1 MEATGSLPA
10 PDPGALPGDL
20 AAAMAPLAERMG
32 DLLPP
37 PRASEGKILLAV
49 FDSGPG
55 QLGSPRV
62 GQVAA
67 WITLA
72 RRAQR
77 AGLRFFWG
85 ILQEP
90 GVDPADGI
98 TAEDL
103 RRLLG
108 SRTAYEAGG
117 EQLAAWRER
126 LNAASGLAEAW
137 LIGPPRLGSTPALP
151 GASRIQIWD
160 DLTPGERR
168 IGVTLYLGAAA
179 EIAARDFLDLP
190 DETDCANLL
199 RLAPP
204 PSWALAATPT
214 AEMEIVDSSSFPS
227 PEHHERRRHHPP
239 SGHFPIVRVDP
250 APPHPKPAGIG
261 RQLLHRLA
269 SRTSLAAQFS
279 RAISRHHAVYLRRL
293 KEMFESGDFET
304 ALHYAIPLAVPATAG
319 PIRLPLRPLAPRSEL
334 RIRPEVSQPWFSSGI
349 SPEVY
354 GELRRLYREAFQRL
368 EAQEKIEEAA
378 YLLAEV
384 LHAHEEAVG
393 FLERHGRFLLAAEM
407 AEARHLSPGLV
418 VRQWLLAGNRERALR
433 IARRSGDFAGAVTRL
448 ERSRQPEHAHELR
461 RLWAQGLAGAGDY
474 AAAVDALWPLESDRP
489 RALTWMDKAIE
500 QGGAPA
506 GRMLARKAALDLVP
520 FEKIRDPALALLES
534 WRVEGAAARLAFA
547 DTLRRGPRTPATQS
561 LARIAVRALARD
573 SGRLGVR
580 LKPAALRQLVTF
592 AGDAA
597 LKTDA
602 PALPL
607 PPREPWSANAAV
619 WRVVI
624 AGRDAGTRPAHDAAF
639 LPNGLTAVALG
650 EAGVRLVSRDGRA
663 VAELD
668 PPAHRLVVSDHGDRA
683 LALAK
688 RGETWRMTRI
698 DFVSRIAEDWC
709 DARLETFASTF
720 DGSFW
725 LVTEV
730 NGLTAVEIATDGLDG
745 AWATPLPGPAVT
757 LARSATHC
765 SLLVASREPEIW
777 TYELPSLT
785 LRGRETVPARGP
797 LGSRCLGISPEGK
810 LLETPA
816 SLLPP
821 GSKPSPPS
829 AAGDWI
835 AYPVHTKTGIAVHL
849 LHRPSGGVRAEVVL
863 ERAARATL
871 HLAPHSLTLADD
883 LGRVLVLDLE
893 YGQIRRDLRL

>member
-1 MEATGSLPA
+1 MEATGPLPA
-10 PDPGALPGDL
+10 PEPGALPGDL
-20 AAAMAPLAERMG
+20 AAALAPLVERVRA
-32 DLLPP
+32 LLP
-37 PRASEGKILLAV
+37 RSQASGGRTLLAV

-62 GQVAA
+62 GQVAS
-67 WITLA
+67 WIALA
-72 RRAQR
+72 RRAR
-77 AGLRFFWG
+77 AAGLRFRWG

-90 GVDPADGI
+90 GETPASGT

-108 SRTAYEAGG
+108 SRTAHEAGG

-126 LNAASGLAEAW
+126 LKADSEVAEAW
-137 LIGPPRLGSTPALP
+137 LVGPPRLGASPPLP
-151 GASRIQIWD
+151 GASRLQIWD
-160 DLTPGERR
+160 DLTPGVRR
-168 IGVTLYLGAAA
+168 IGVTLYSGS
-179 EIAARDFLDLP
+179 EITARDFLDLP

-199 RLAPP
+199 RLASPP
-204 PSWALAATPT
+204 ELT
-214 AEMEIVDSSSFPS
+214 ASSTGEMEIVERPFNPLESG
-227 PEHHERRRHHPP
+227 ERRLRRAV
-239 SGHFPIVRVDP
+239 GHDPGSWEHLAQVPREPVR
-250 APPHPKPAGIG
+250 KGW
-261 RQLLHRLA
+261 RFFHRFTA
-269 SRTSLAAQFS
+269 RSALAARFS
-279 RAISRHHAVYLRRL
+279 RAVSRHHAAYLRRL
-293 KEMFESGDFET
+293 KEMFESGDFEA
-304 ALHYAIPLAVPATAG
+304 ALHYAIPLAVPAAVG

-368 EAQEKIEEAA
+368 EAQERIEEAA

-384 LHAHEEAVG
+384 LHSHEEAVG

-407 AEARHLSPGLV
+407 AEARHLPPGLV

-433 IARRSGDFAGAVTRL
+433 IARRSGDFADAVTRL

-461 RLWAQGLAGAGDY
+461 RLWAQGLAGTGDY
-474 AAAVDALWPLESDRP
+474 AAAVDALWPLESDRH
-489 RALTWMDKAIE
+489 RALSWMDRAIE
-500 QGGAPA
+500 QGGVPA
-506 GRMLARKAALDLVP
+506 GRMLARKAALELEP
-520 FEKIRDPALALLES
+520 FEKVRDSSLALLES
-534 WRVEGAAARLAFA
+534 WRAEGAAARLAFA
-547 DTLRRGPRTPATQS
+547 DTLRRGPRTPATQA
-561 LARIAVRALARD
+561 LARVAVRALARD
-573 SGRLGVR
+573 SGRLGAR

-607 PPREPWSANAAV
+607 PPREPWSSNTTV

-624 AGRDAGTRPAHDAAF
+624 SGRDGGTRPAHDAAF

-650 EAGVRLVSRDGRA
+650 EAGVRLMSRDGRA

-688 RGETWRMTRI
+688 RGEVWRVNRI
-698 DFVSRIAEDWC
+698 DFVSRTAEDWC
-709 DARLETFASTF
+709 DARLETFASGF
-720 DGSFW
+720 DGSLW
-725 LVTEV
+725 CVTDSH
-730 NGLTAVEIATDGLDG
+730 GLRAVETTAGGFDG
-745 AWATPLPGPAVT
+745 AWATPLPGPVMT
-757 LARSATHC
+757 IARSATHC

-785 LRGRETVPARGP
+785 LRGREPVPAREP
-797 LGSRCLGISPEGK
+797 LASRCLGISPKGQ
-810 LLETPA
+810 LLEPPA
-816 SLLPP
+816 AFLPA

-835 AYPVHTKTGIAVHL
+835 AYPVHTKTGIVIHL

-863 ERAARATL
+863 ERSTRVTL
-871 HLAPHSLTLADD
+871 HLTPQTLTLADD
-883 LGRVLVLDLE
+883 RGRVLVLDLE
-893 YGQIRRDLRL
+893 YGQVRRDLRL

>member
-1 MEATGSLPA
+1 MDATGPLPA

-20 AAAMAPLAERMG
+20 AAALAPLVERISA
-32 DLLPP
+32 LLPLP
-37 PRASEGKILLAV
+37 PASDGGTLLAV

-62 GQVAA
+62 GQVAV
-67 WITLA
+67 WIALA
-72 RRAQR
+72 RRAR
-77 AGLRFFWG
+77 AAGIGFLWG
-85 ILQEP
+85 VLQEP
-90 GVDPADGI
+90 GEAPVKGT

-108 SRTAYEAGG
+108 SRTAHEAGA

-126 LNAASGLAEAW
+126 LQAASEVAEAW
-137 LIGPPRLGSTPALP
+137 LIGPPRLGSPPSLP
-151 GASRIQIWD
+151 GASRLQIWD

-168 IGVTLYLGAAA
+168 ICITLYTGS

-204 PSWALAATPT
+204 PPELLAAGPA
-214 AEMEIVDSSSFPS
+214 AELEAAEPSFL
-227 PEHHERRRHHPP
+227 PP
-239 SGHFPIVRVDP
+239 AQPGHDP
-250 APPHPKPAGIG
+250 APREHHGPSHHEPAQKSWRWFH
-261 RQLLHRLA
+261 RQFFHRLTARTALA
-269 SRTSLAAQFS
+269 SRFS
-279 RAISRHHAVYLRRL
+279 RAVSRHHAAYLRRL
-293 KEMFESGDFET
+293 KEMFESGDFDT
-304 ALHYAIPLAVPATAG
+304 ALHYAVPLAVPAAAG
-319 PIRLPLRPLAPRSEL
+319 PIRLPLRPLAPRAEL
-334 RIRPEVSQPWFSSGI
+334 RIRPELPQPWFSSGI

-354 GELRRLYREAFQRL
+354 GELRQLYREAFQRL
-368 EAQEKIEEAA
+368 EAQERIEEAA

-407 AEARHLSPGLV
+407 AEARHLPPGLV

-448 ERSRQPEHAHELR
+448 ERSRQTEQARELR
-461 RLWAQGLAGAGDY
+461 RLWAQALAGTGDY

-489 RALTWMDKAIE
+489 RALAWMDRAIE

-506 GRMLARKAALDLVP
+506 GRMLARKAALELEP
-520 FEKIRDPALALLES
+520 FEKIRDSSLALLES
-534 WRVEGAAARLAFA
+534 WRAEGAAARLAFA

-561 LARIAVRALARD
+561 LARVAVRALARD
-573 SGRLGVR
+573 SGRLGAR

-607 PPREPWSANAAV
+607 PPREPWSANTAV

-624 AGRDAGTRPAHDAAF
+624 TGRDGGTRPAHDAAF
-639 LPNGLTAVALG
+639 LPNGLTVVALG
-650 EAGVRLVSRDGRA
+650 EAGVRLLSRDGRT

-683 LALAK
+683 LALAR
-688 RGETWRMTRI
+688 RGEVWSVTRI
-698 DFVSRIAEDWC
+698 DFVSRTAEDWC
-709 DARLETFASTF
+709 DARLEAFAPGF
-720 DGSFW
+720 DGSLW
-725 LVTEV
+725 LVTERH
-730 NGLTAVEIATDGLDG
+730 GLMAVETTAEGLDG
-745 AWATPLPGPAVT
+745 AWATPLPGPA
-757 LARSATHC
+757 LSIARSATHC
-765 SLLVASREPEIW
+765 SLLVDSREPQIW

-785 LRGRETVPARGP
+785 LRSRETVPARGT
-797 LGSRCLGISPEGK
+797 LGSRCLGISPEGQ
-810 LLETPA
+810 LLEPPA
-816 SLLPP
+816 ALLPA
-821 GSKPSPPS
+821 GSRPSPPS

-835 AYPVHTKTGIAVHL
+835 AYPVHDKAGLVIHL

-863 ERAARATL
+863 ERATRATL
-871 HLAPHSLTLADD
+871 QLTPQTLTLADD
-883 LGRVLVLDLE
+883 RGRVLVLDLE
-893 YGQIRRDLRL
+893 YGQVRRDLRL

>member
-1 MEATGSLPA
+1 MEATGLLPA
-10 PDPGALPGDL
+10 PDPGALPGEL
-20 AAAMAPLAERMG
+20 AAALAPLVESLGA
-32 DLLPP
+32 LLPP
-37 PRASEGKILLAV
+37 FRVDGRTLLAI

-62 GQVAA
+62 GQAA
-67 WITLA
+67 VWIALA
-72 RRAQR
+72 RRAR
-77 AGLRFFWG
+77 AAGCAFLWG

-90 GVDPADGI
+90 GEALAPGT
-98 TAEDL
+98 TAADL

-108 SRTAYEAGG
+108 SRTAQEASG

-126 LNAASGLAEAW
+126 LQAAQSAEAW
-137 LIGPPRLGSTPALP
+137 LIGPPRLGSTPSLP
-151 GASRIQIWD
+151 GASRLQIWD
-160 DLTPGERR
+160 DLTPGARR
-168 IGVTLYLGAAA
+168 IGVTVYLGA
-179 EIAARDFLDLP
+179 EIAARGLLDLP
-190 DETDCANLL
+190 DETACASLL

-204 PSWALAATPT
+204 AAEPT
-214 AEMEIVDSSSFPS
+214 AS
-227 PEHHERRRHHPP
+227 PVVELESVEP
-239 SGHFPIVRVDP
+239 HFPPRARPVADP
-250 APPHPKPAGIG
+250 APWKHHDPADREPARKGW
-261 RQLLHRLA
+261 RFFRRFTAPTRLA
-269 SRTSLAAQFS
+269 LRFS
-279 RAISRHHAVYLRRL
+279 RAVSQHHAAYLRRL

-304 ALHYAIPLAVPATAG
+304 ALHYAVPLAVPAAG
-319 PIRLPLRPLAPRSEL
+319 PMRLPLRPLAPRAEL
-334 RIRPEVSQPWFSSGI
+334 RIRPELPQPWFSSGI

-354 GELRRLYREAFQRL
+354 GDLRRLYREAFQRL
-368 EAQEKIEEAA
+368 EAQERIEEAA

-407 AEARHLSPGLV
+407 AEARHLPPGLV

-474 AAAVDALWPLESDRP
+474 AAAVDAVWPLESDRP
-489 RALTWMDKAIE
+489 RALAWMDRAIE

-506 GRMLARKAALDLVP
+506 GRMLARKASLEAEP
-520 FEKIRDPALALLES
+520 FEKIRDASLAMLES
-534 WRVEGAAARLAFA
+534 WRAEGAAARLAFA

-561 LARIAVRALARD
+561 LARLAVRALARD
-573 SGRLGVR
+573 SGRLGAR
-580 LKPAALRQLVTF
+580 MKPAALRQLVTF

-607 PPREPWSANAAV
+607 RPREPWSSNTAI
-619 WRVVI
+619 WRVEI
-624 AGRDAGTRPAHDAAF
+624 AGRDGGTRPAYDAAF

-650 EAGVRLVSRDGRA
+650 EAGVRLLSRDGRS

-688 RGETWRMTRI
+688 RGEVWRATRI
-698 DFVSRIAEDWC
+698 DFVSRKAEDWC
-709 DARLETFASTF
+709 DARLEAFASSF
-720 DGSFW
+720 DGSLW
-725 LVTEV
+725 LVADH
-730 NGLTAVEIATDGLDG
+730 NGGLMAVETTTDGLDG
-745 AWATPLPGPAVT
+745 AWATPLPGPALT
-757 LARSATHC
+757 IARSATHC

-785 LRGRETVPARGP
+785 LRGRETVPARGHF
-797 LGSRCLGISPEGK
+797 GSRCLGVSPEGH
-810 LLETPA
+810 LLEPPA
-816 SLLPP
+816 ALLPA

-835 AYPVHTKTGIAVHL
+835 AYPVHTKAGIVIHL
-849 LHRPSGGVRAEVVL
+849 LHRPSGGVKAEVIL
-863 ERAARATL
+863 ERATRTTL
-871 HLAPHSLTLADD
+871 HLTPQTLTLADD
-883 LGRVLVLDLE
+883 RGRVLVLDLE
-893 YGQIRRDLRL
+893 YGQVRRDLRL

>member
-1 MEATGSLPA
+1 MEGPGPLQA
-10 PDPGALPGDL
+10 PDPGALPGEL
-20 AAAMAPLAERMG
+20 AAAMAPLVERFAA
-32 DLLPP
+32 LLPP
-37 PRASEGKILLAV
+37 LQASAGSAGRVVLAV

-67 WITLA
+67 WLALA
-72 RRAQR
+72 RRAEA
-77 AGLRFFWG
+77 AGLGFLWG

-90 GVDPADGI
+90 GEAPAAG
-98 TAEDL
+98 TTGEDL
-103 RRLLG
+103 LRLLG
-108 SRTAYEAGG
+108 SRTAHEAGG
-117 EQLAAWRER
+117 EKLAAWRER
-126 LNAASGLAEAW
+126 LKAVPELAEAW
-137 LIGPPRLGSTPALP
+137 LIGPPRLGSSPALP
-151 GASRIQIWD
+151 GASRLQIWD

-168 IGVTLYLGAAA
+168 IGVTLFTGS

-204 PSWALAATPT
+204 LDVTATTTTEIEVAEPFNPLESGVRRHRKASGHDPAPWEHPEPSHHEPARKGWRFLHRFTARTALAA
-214 AEMEIVDSSSFPS
+214 
-227 PEHHERRRHHPP
+227 R
-239 SGHFPIVRVDP
+239 
-250 APPHPKPAGIG
+250 
-261 RQLLHRLA
+261 
-269 SRTSLAAQFS
+269 FS
-279 RAISRHHAVYLRRL
+279 RAVSRHHAAYLRRL

-304 ALHYAIPLAVPATAG
+304 ALHYAVPLAVPGAAG
-319 PIRLPLRPLAPRSEL
+319 PMRLPLRPLAPRSEL
-334 RIRPEVSQPWFSSGI
+334 RIRPEISQPWFSSGI

-368 EAQEKIEEAA
+368 EAQERIEEAA
-378 YLLAEV
+378 FLLAEV

-407 AEARHLSPGLV
+407 AEARHLPPGLV

-448 ERSRQPEHAHELR
+448 ERSRQSVHAHELR

-489 RALTWMDKAIE
+489 KALAWMDRAIE

-506 GRMLARKAALDLVP
+506 GRMLARKASLELEP
-520 FEKIRDPALALLES
+520 FETIRDSSLALLES
-534 WRVEGAAARLAFA
+534 WRAEGAASRLAFA
-547 DTLRRGPRTPATQS
+547 DTLRRGPRTPATQA
-561 LARIAVRALARD
+561 LARLAVRALARD
-573 SGRLGVR
+573 SGRLGAR

-607 PPREPWSANAAV
+607 PRREPWSSNTAI
-619 WRVVI
+619 WRVEI
-624 AGRDAGTRPAHDAAF
+624 AARDGGTRPAHDAAF

-650 EAGVRLVSRDGRA
+650 EAGVRLLSRDGRA

-688 RGETWRMTRI
+688 RGETWRVTRI
-698 DFVSRIAEDWC
+698 DFVSRTAEDWC
-709 DARLETFASTF
+709 DARLEAFASGF
-720 DGSFW
+720 DGSLWF
-725 LVTEV
+725 VAERG
-730 NGLTAVEIATDGLDG
+730 GLTAVETTADGFDG
-745 AWATPLPGPAVT
+745 AWATPLPGHVLT
-757 LARSATHC
+757 IARSATHA

-785 LRGRETVPARGP
+785 LRGREAVPARGP
-797 LGSRCLGISPEGK
+797 FSSRCLGISPEGQ
-810 LLETPA
+810 LLEPPA
-816 SLLPP
+816 VLLPA
-821 GSKPSPPS
+821 GSKPHPPI

-835 AYPVHTKTGIAVHL
+835 AFPVHSKSGIVVHL
-849 LHRPSGGVRAEVVL
+849 LHRPSGGVKAEVVL
-863 ERAARATL
+863 ERATRATL
-871 HLAPHSLTLADD
+871 HLTPQILTLADD
-883 LGRVLVLDLE
+883 RGRVLVLDLE
-893 YGQIRRDLRL
+893 YGQVRRDLRL